1 MDIKKE
7 CLTEDDR
14 QLAEAHYKYALALEF
29 STSEADKAG
38 SQIKAAIDVFKK
50 RIATLE
56 EQDQDQDQG
65 KGKGK
70 AVQVEE
76 EKSDNKEIIEIKELI
91 QDLDEKVSLF
101 RRKTRG
107 SYFSFIYLLIYFS

>member
-7 CLTEDDR
+7 CLTEEDR

-56 EQDQDQDQG
+56 EQDQG

-70 AVQVEE
+70 AIQVEE

>member
-7 CLTEDDR
+7 CLTEEDR

-56 EQDQDQDQG
+56 EQDQG

-70 AVQVEE
+70 AIQVEE

-91 QDLDEKVSLF
+91 QDLDEKVSFCSESAKSLF
-101 RRKTRG
+101 
-107 SYFSFIYLLIYFS
+107 FH